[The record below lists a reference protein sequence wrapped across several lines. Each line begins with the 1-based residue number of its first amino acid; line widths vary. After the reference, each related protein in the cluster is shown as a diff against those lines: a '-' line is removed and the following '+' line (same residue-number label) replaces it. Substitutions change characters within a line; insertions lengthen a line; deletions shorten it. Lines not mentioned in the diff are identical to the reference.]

1 MRPLP
6 VLLAL
11 GLGATPLAAQG
22 NAEAARLQWMAGCWR
37 AESPRRTVEEQWMK
51 PAGGLLLGMS
61 RASRADSVLSWEL
74 ARIETEGGR
83 LQFVA
88 WPSGQRQAAFA
99 ATIVNDSMVVFTNP
113 QHDFPQR
120 IMYLRRGTDSLLAR
134 VEGPVQGETRGLDFL
149 YARVACEGSGRR

>member
-1 MRPLP
+1 
-6 VLLAL
+6 
-11 GLGATPLAAQG
+11 
-22 NAEAARLQWMAGCWR
+22 
-37 AESPRRTVEEQWMK
+37 MK

-61 RASRADSVLSWEL
+61 RATRGDSVLSWEL
-74 ARIETEGGR
+74 ARIETSNGR

-120 IMYLRRGTDSLLAR
+120 IMYLRRGADSLLAR

-149 YARVACEGSGRR
+149 YGRAACGGGGKP

>member
-1 MRPLP
+1 MRLVP
-6 VLLAL
+6 VTLAL
-11 GLGATPLAAQG
+11 ALCATPLAAQG
-22 NAEAARLQWMAGCWR
+22 SAGAARLQWMTGCWR
-37 AESPRRTVEEQWMK
+37 AESPRRTVEEQWMR
-51 PAGGLLLGMS
+51 PVGGLLLGMS

-99 ATIVNDSMVVFTNP
+99 ATIANDSMVVFTNP

-120 IMYLRRGTDSLLAR
+120 IMYLRRGPDSLVAR
-134 VEGPVQGETRGLDFL
+134 VEGPVEGQTRGLDFL
-149 YARVACEGSGRR
+149 YARVACEGSGKR